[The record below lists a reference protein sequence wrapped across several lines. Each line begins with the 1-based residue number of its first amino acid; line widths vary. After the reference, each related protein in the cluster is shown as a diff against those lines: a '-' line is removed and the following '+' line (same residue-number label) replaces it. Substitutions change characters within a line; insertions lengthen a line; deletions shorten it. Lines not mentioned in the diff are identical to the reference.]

1 MMLKKLCTVALLGT
15 SLAITACS
23 TTPVQPGP
31 SETITQSNLMQL
43 RHATWILT
51 HIGNMQVTTKPTTN
65 NIPSLQF
72 SQDGRVSGADG
83 CNRIMGSYTAGRD
96 TLNLSQMA
104 STQMACIDK
113 NYVPQKYVEALA
125 KVTHYQVYNKTLKL
139 TDKSGNVLLQF
150 SSAVQ
155 PR

>member
-1 MMLKKLCTVALLGT
+1 MLKKLCTVALLGT
-15 SLAITACS
+15 SLVLAACS

-43 RHATWILT
+43 QHGTWILT
-51 HIGNMQVTTKPTTN
+51 HIGTMQVTTKPSTN

-72 SQDGRVSGADG
+72 AKDGRVSGADG
-83 CNRIMGSYTAGRD
+83 CNRLMGGYTAGRE
-96 TLNLSQMA
+96 TLSLSQLA
-104 STQMACIDK
+104 STQMACMDK
-113 NYVPQKYVEALA
+113 NYVPQKYVEALG
-125 KVTHYQVYNKTLKL
+125 KVTHYVVYNKTLKL